1 MYALS
6 PINDNRPARTL
17 NREPALDDMLA
28 DPVMQLLMRSDRVHA
43 ADVRRVLQQVELPR
57 GLAAD
62 PVAQARCCAG
72 AAGGT

>member
-6 PINDNRPARTL
+6 PITDTCVARTL

-43 ADVRRVLQQVELPR
+43 SDIRRVLQQVKRPR
-57 GLAAD
+57 GFAAD
-62 PVAQARCCAG
+62 PVAPAMCCAG
-72 AAGGT
+72 AAGG